1 MADSSTPLPSSATN
15 PNNTVPEHAADE
27 DLSSQPNSPPLS
39 RSHSTASS
47 SGQTQDTDDW
57 DFFPPLDKLTVFD
70 YLDQLALPQR
80 LEKINRTYLVQ
91 RDKVK
96 RGFESTRVKA
106 RLRTDQELEKYRE
119 KYSKGLDKILE
130 NWNDTKIVS
139 SREKLSFV
147 VGVSN
152 IFITGLLIGGYPY
165 VSPAQMAVPTLLTCV
180 CSEWMHVWYS
190 LQLLY
195 FMPIRYY
202 TYHQMGYH
210 YVGLTDLPFFPLG
223 MHDC

>member
-1 MADSSTPLPSSATN
+1 MADSSIPLPSSATS
-15 PNNTVPEHAADE
+15 PIVPEHAAEE

-39 RSHSTASS
+39 RSHSVASS
-47 SGQTQDTDDW
+47 AGQTQEADDW
-57 DFFPPLDKLTVFD
+57 DIFPPVDKLTVFD

-91 RDKVK
+91 KDKVK

-119 KYSKGLDKILE
+119 KYSKGLDKVLE
-130 NWNDTKIVS
+130 NWNDAKIVS

-152 IFITGLLIGGYPY
+152 IFITGLLMGGYPY
-165 VSPAQMAVPTLLTCV
+165 VSP
-180 CSEWMHVWYS
+180 SS
-190 LQLLY
+190 LRE
-195 FMPIRYY
+195 P
-202 TYHQMGYH
+202 G
-210 YVGLTDLPFFPLG
+210 
-223 MHDC
+223 